1 MTFLEQKA
9 ARTSAVRVGVK
20 PYISGVQSAL
30 RGTTCHER
38 TVVWVQHTAAHSRNC
53 LHACFESCW
62 PQKAIHP
69 AEAAVNVV
77 ASLDSSAV
85 SSCSGSSLHWILS
98 KLPKL
103 LGSQGKGEGTQKEK
117 RLLHSSRFKSA
128 VCSGG
133 CGWTALFLRYAAS
146 VNWKPGCLAATRQ
159 ERIPEA
165 DKEKSAQHKVMTPM

>member
-1 MTFLEQKA
+1 M
-9 ARTSAVRVGVK
+9 
-20 PYISGVQSAL
+20 
-30 RGTTCHER
+30 
-38 TVVWVQHTAAHSRNC
+38 
-53 LHACFESCW
+53 
-62 PQKAIHP
+62 
-69 AEAAVNVV
+69 NVV
-77 ASLDSSAV
+77 VLSSRDF
-85 SSCSGSSLHWILS
+85 SR
-98 KLPKL
+98 LPPWTPLRSAPVQAL